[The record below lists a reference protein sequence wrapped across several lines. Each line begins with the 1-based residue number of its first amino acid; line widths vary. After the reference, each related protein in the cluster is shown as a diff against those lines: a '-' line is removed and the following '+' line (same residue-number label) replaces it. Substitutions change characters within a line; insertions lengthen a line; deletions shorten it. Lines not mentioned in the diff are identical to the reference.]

1 MQTCRRITTV
11 PTNRED
17 SFVGWSFDAISAEPD
32 NCLAAGTDAVQGFYA
47 VLRFEKEPSKFMSL
61 LELAATPRQRSFR
74 SARNGKRVCRHPHH
88 MVDRRR
94 IARTRISAPALVI
107 PNRGSM
113 VWRCRVC
120 DITSLGARLEFPA
133 APVLPTDFNLTFD
146 AKTLRWCRLKW
157 RIANEVGVSFQ
168 FPTKT

>member
-47 VLRFEKEPSKFMSL
+47 VLRFEKESSKFMSL

-107 PNRGSM
+107 PGSGSLL
-113 VWRCRVC
+113 WRCVARDV
-120 DITSLGARLEFPA
+120 TSHGACLEFA
-133 APVLPTDFNLTFD
+133 DASALPTDFNLTFD
-146 AKTLRWCRLKW
+146 GRTLRGCHLEW

-168 FPTKT
+168 RGKN